1 LITTTGP
8 LNENAGM
15 PGHLVFPYVTDSTG
29 YTTQFVLINPPD
41 SQSASGIVHYFA
53 ADGSALAI
61 DVLKLGSIKIVPFDG
76 FNTPHAHVILNHRDA
91 GVLTSIV
98 GVEAQLPSNAL
109 RMYGEAQG
117 DFDSG
122 AAGAIRSSIAL
133 ANPSDAPSNVVIEMR
148 SLDGTLLRQSPLLQ
162 VPPSNQVA
170 LFLNQIP
177 GFETLAAPFEGVI
190 RITSQQGITA
200 TAFISVENETGNTL
214 FTTTGPLSE
223 DAGLQQLVFPHI
235 AEGGGY
241 TTQFVVIGG
250 MTGQGNAGVL
260 RFFTEQGT
268 PLNLTL
274 TSR

>member
-1 LITTTGP
+1 
-8 LNENAGM
+8 M

-29 YTTQFVLINPPD
+29 YTTQFVLINPPG
-41 SQSASGIVHYFA
+41 SQSASGILHYFA

-61 DVLKLGSIKIVPFDG
+61 DVLKLGSIRIVPFAG
-76 FNTPHAHVILNHRDA
+76 FNTPHAFVVLNHRDA

-98 GVEAQLPSNAL
+98 GVEGQIPSNSL

-117 DFDSG
+117 DFASG
-122 AAGAIRSSIAL
+122 AVGAIQSSIAL
-133 ANPSDAPSNVVIEMR
+133 ANPSDAPSNVVIQMR
-148 SLDGTLLRQSPLLQ
+148 SLDGTLLRQSPVLQ
-162 VPPSNQVA
+162 VPPNNQVA

-177 GFETLAAPFEGVI
+177 GFETLAAPFEGVLS
-190 RITSQQGITA
+190 ITSREGITA
-200 TAFISVENETGNTL
+200 TAFISVENEQGDTL

-223 DAGLQQLVFPHI
+223 DAGMQQVIFPHI

-250 MTGQGNAGVL
+250 MSGQGSAGVL

-274 TSR
+274 SSR